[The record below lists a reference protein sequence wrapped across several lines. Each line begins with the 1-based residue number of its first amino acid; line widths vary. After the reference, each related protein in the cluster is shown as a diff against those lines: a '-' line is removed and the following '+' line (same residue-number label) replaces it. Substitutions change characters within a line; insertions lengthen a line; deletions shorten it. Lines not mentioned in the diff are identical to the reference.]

1 MEFFDSL
8 GKIKIIIILNI
19 VNRNQSITVEN
30 DIKYLFLIGILYET
44 KMPNKKSWSSLKTP
58 LQNSIFVVK
67 DHLLYYP
74 LKVKQTHFFINNL
87 YMLYIPFLDINFF

>member
-58 LQNSIFVVK
+58 LYVGITNNTFVSIHK
-67 DHLLYYP
+67 YLLI
-74 LKVKQTHFFINNL
+74 LV
-87 YMLYIPFLDINFF
+87 